1 MNQAKSKKELFNWIN
16 KVSFMAYEMV
26 LYLDTH
32 PDDQQA
38 LSFFQKYEQLRRQ
51 ALATYAAQYGPLNLD
66 SINSDDHWHWA
77 TQAWP
82 WEGGYC

>member
-1 MNQAKSKKELFNWIN
+1 MNQAKRKELFSWIN
-16 KVSFMAYEMV
+16 KVSFMAYDMA

-38 LSFFQKYEQLRRQ
+38 LAFFQKYEQMRRQ
-51 ALATYAAQYGPLNLD
+51 ALASYAAQFGPLTLD
-66 SINSDDHWHWA
+66 SVNNEEHWHWA
-77 TQAWP
+77 TQPQP

>member
-1 MNQAKSKKELFNWIN
+1 
-16 KVSFMAYEMV
+16 MAYDMA

-32 PDDQQA
+32 PQDQQA
-38 LSFFQKYEQLRRQ
+38 LEFFQKYNQMRRQ

-66 SINSDDHWHWA
+66 SIDGNDDGHWHWA
-77 TQAWP
+77 LQPWP